1 MSIARS
7 KGFTLVETLVSFVIL
22 TVGIASIIG
31 AFGQMD
37 RARGRAIE
45 TERMQRLAF
54 DKYDELVGTGDY
66 TLPAL
71 SGDFK
76 DRSEDRYTWRAE
88 LLQTGTSDL
97 ESLTVYVEAVANS
110 DKLEQIT
117 GLIYTP
123 PTTGTGSSG
132 GSTNS
137 TSTRSRGTVSP

>member
-1 MSIARS
+1 MSTARS
-7 KGFTLVETLVSFVIL
+7 SGFTLVEALVSLIIL
-22 TVGIASIIG
+22 TVGISSILG
-31 AFGQMD
+31 AYGQMD

-54 DKYDELVGTGDY
+54 DKYDELIGTGDY

-76 DRSEDRYTWRAE
+76 DRNEDRYTWRAE

-97 ESLTVYVEAVANS
+97 ESLTVYVEAVANT
-110 DKLEQIT
+110 DKVEQVT

-123 PTTGTGSSG
+123 PVTGTGSSG
-132 GSTNS
+132 GTGNGGPGG
-137 TSTRSRGTVSP
+137 GTTP